1 MEKSKLPFY
10 YRNWFWIVL
19 FLLGP
24 ATYYITTI
32 AAVVLMLA
40 KDEELPSLS
49 KEDYAKYKET
59 IERQDESIV
68 IVKNAK
74 TEAKGLL
81 MTQVIRLSK
90 L

>member
-49 KEDYAKYKET
+49 K
-59 IERQDESIV
+59 I
-68 IVKNAK
+68 
-74 TEAKGLL
+74 
-81 MTQVIRLSK
+81 
-90 L
+90 